1 MIALSSHTSHAL
13 QPLDVHCFKPFKT
26 TFKKERNNAILR
38 NNHCELNKI
47 AFVNWVKK
55 VLNTS
60 LSQKMLKVSSYTHMD
75 EKTRPDEIYIIIIIH
90 ISNEDN
96 DNFNA
101 TIYDIDQ

>member
-1 MIALSSHTSHAL
+1 
-13 QPLDVHCFKPFKT
+13 
-26 TFKKERNNAILR
+26 
-38 NNHCELNKI
+38 
-47 AFVNWVKK
+47 
-55 VLNTS
+55 
-60 LSQKMLKVSSYTHMD
+60 MD